1 VTFRVDRTG
10 PWAIQWYR
18 DGIEIPGAT
27 SSTYIIPAVT
37 ADDDG
42 ARFRVRVTS
51 SRCYEDSDEAML
63 SIFTPSAIESIGLN
77 FLGHGSASGPAEML
91 PHDITGLHPQA
102 YWTNVTGPLNGNVG
116 SVAHPL
122 TSSNRPHATITVYWD
137 TSSQWGNAVGD
148 DTPIKRMF
156 DGMATSYGTNEATA
170 QSVTFSNVPPGS
182 HSLLVYSVQIPLEF
196 FSMDFQALTYNSD
209 GTTAVSQRR
218 FIRPQN
224 GDEYRA
230 SPGFHLVTAGTPPTL
245 AVGNTLRFDNLQP
258 GDGRIQLRFF
268 SPDRVQ
274 PQPPVTTIK
283 GPGVSGLQLLL
294 NPFGVQPRPG
304 NVVYSETSAS
314 FSYPTIRGF
323 SYTVEYTDALGAQAN
338 WISLLP
344 TATGN
349 GSAVTAVDSS
359 PNPRMRF
366 YRVRVE

>member
-1 VTFRVDRTG
+1 V
-10 PWAIQWYR
+10 
-18 DGIEIPGAT
+18 
-27 SSTYIIPAVT
+27 
-37 ADDDG
+37 
-42 ARFRVRVTS
+42 
-51 SRCYEDSDEAML
+51 L

-196 FSMDFQALTYNSD
+196 FSMDFQALTFNSD

-294 NPFGVQPRPG
+294 NPFGVQTRPG
-304 NVVYSETSAS
+304 NVVYSETSGLIFVSYDPRVQLHGRVHGRAWCAS
-314 FSYPTIRGF
+314 ELDFFASHRDWKRFCSHCGGF
-323 SYTVEYTDALGAQAN
+323 LAESADAVLSGASRVSELQRL
-338 WISLLP
+338 S
-344 TATGN
+344 ATG
-349 GSAVTAVDSS
+349 GGTAPDA
-359 PNPRMRF
+359 P
-366 YRVRVE
+366 